1 MELNSLAFKISPIG
15 MAFVKADGLFYR
27 VNNALCKLLEYSEE
41 ELTKKTFQE
50 ITHPQDLE
58 EDLRFV
64 NDCLSGKI
72 EYYSMDKRYI
82 TKSGKIA
89 WAKLTV
95 SIIKDNE
102 GKFLYFLSQIQDI
115 TNDKIFN
122 EYVKS
127 AIRNGKI
134 GTWTWFAKENRLVWD
149 KTMYELYDIDESE
162 FTHTYE
168 FFNSIVYKEDRERV
182 AHEVN
187 LSFKFNNEFKTKF
200 RITLKNGKT
209 RWIAGRGKVGID
221 SLGNVDIMSGINYDI
236 TEQVLLENKI
246 LENNRDLENFAY
258 IVSHDLREP
267 LRTINGFSQI
277 MQSKYGKIL
286 DEKGLRYLSVIS
298 EGAKRL
304 DQIIKNILDQCS
316 IEKREFVRSY
326 LDLNI
331 VLEKVLQYLGVSLA
345 NSNIYKDFA
354 GNGMIFMNEIHLH
367 QLLQNLI
374 SNSVKYSKPDQK
386 PEITISFYES
396 VDSYIICV
404 KDEGIGISP
413 ENQDKLFHM
422 FHRVN
427 NEKIGNGIGL
437 ALCKKIIDQYK
448 GKIWIESEINKGT
461 SVYISIP
468 K

>member
-1 MELNSLAFKISPIG
+1 
-15 MAFVKADGLFYR
+15 MAFVKADGSFYQ
-27 VNNALCKLLEYSEE
+27 VNEALCKFLEYSKE
-41 ELTKKTFQE
+41 ELITKTFQE
-50 ITHPQDLE
+50 ITYPQDLE
-58 EDLRFV
+58 QDLNLVR
-64 NDCLSGKI
+64 DCLSGII
-72 EYYSMDKRYI
+72 ESYSMDKRYI

-95 SIIKDNE
+95 TLINDKE
-102 GKFLYFLSQIQDI
+102 GKFLYFFSQIQDI

-122 EYVKS
+122 EYVRS
-127 AIRNGKI
+127 AIKNGKI
-134 GTWTWFAKENRLVWD
+134 GTWTWFAKEDKLVWD
-149 KTMYELYDIDESE
+149 MTMYDLFDVDEKE
-162 FTHTYE
+162 FTGKYE
-168 FFNSIVYKEDRERV
+168 FFNKIVHKEDRERV
-182 AHEVN
+182 AHEIN
-187 LSFKFNNEFKTKF
+187 LAFKFNNEFKTKF

-209 RWIAGRGKVGID
+209 RWIAGRGSVGID

-236 TEQVLLENKI
+236 TDQVLLENKI
-246 LENNRDLENFAY
+246 LTNNRDLENFAY

-277 MQSKYGKIL
+277 LHAKYNKTL

-331 VLEKVLQYLGVSLA
+331 VLEKVLQYLGISLA

-354 GNGMIFMNEIHLH
+354 GTGMIFMNEIHLH

-374 SNSVKYSKPDQK
+374 SNSIKYSKTDQK

-396 VDSYIICV
+396 VDSYVICV
-404 KDEGIGISP
+404 KDEGIGITK
-413 ENQDKLFHM
+413 ENQDKLFKM

-427 NEKIGNGIGL
+427 SEKNGNGIGL
-437 ALCKKIIDQYK
+437 ALCNKIIDQYE
-448 GKIWIESEINKGT
+448 GKIWMESEINNGT

>member
-1 MELNSLAFKISPIG
+1 MELDSLAFRVSPIG
-15 MAFVKADGLFYR
+15 MAFVKADGSFYR
-27 VNNALCKLLEYSEE
+27 VNEALCRFLEYSEE
-41 ELTKKTFQE
+41 ELITKTFQE
-50 ITHPQDLE
+50 ITYSQDLE
-58 EDLRFV
+58 QDLSLVR
-64 NDCLSGKI
+64 NCLSGEI
-72 EYYSMDKRYI
+72 ESYSMDKRYI
-82 TKSGKIA
+82 TKNNKIV
-89 WAKLTV
+89 WAKLSV
-95 SIIKDNE
+95 SVAKDSE

-127 AIRNGKI
+127 AIKNGKI
-134 GTWTWFAKENRLVWD
+134 GTWTWFAKEDKLVWD
-149 KTMYELYDIDESE
+149 TTMYDLFDVDEKE
-162 FTHTYE
+162 FTDKYE
-168 FFNSIVYKEDRERV
+168 FFSSLVHKEDRERV

-187 LSFKFNNEFKTKF
+187 LSLKFNNEFKTKF

-209 RWIAGRGKVGID
+209 RWIAGRGRVGID

-236 TEQVLLENKI
+236 TEQVLLENRI

-331 VLEKVLQYLGVSLA
+331 VIEKVLQYLGVSLA
-345 NSNIYKDFA
+345 NSNIYKDFT
-354 GNGMIFMNEIHLH
+354 GTGMIFMNEIHLH

-386 PEITISFYES
+386 PEVTISFYES

-413 ENQDKLFHM
+413 ENQDKLFQM